1 MKIFKYIFA
10 EIKNNHRFSLLFV
23 LNVALGLSGYVAIDG
38 FQNSIDHTLE
48 QKSRDVLGA
57 DLALSARREI
67 TEAEKNIVKSLA
79 QTEVQSTET
88 IELFTMVSKATKEN
102 SSRLTQLVA
111 IEDVYP
117 FYGKI
122 IFKSG
127 EHSAAEL
134 NTGLVA
140 WVYPEILSQFKISEG
155 DPIRIGSETFKIIG
169 TVENDSAAGIGT
181 NMAPRVYIGHKN
193 IESTQ
198 LLLPGTIATRSTLFK
213 IPGKSDDELEQ
224 LRKNVFEKTPDG
236 DLRVT
241 THKNSSEQVGR
252 LLSYLND
259 FLGLTSLIGLFL
271 AAMGGRYLS
280 QGYFRSKQR
289 DIAILIS
296 LGMTVRQ
303 ALGIYTGLLIILGVI
318 SAVISLAVA
327 TLILPLLISSLS
339 GLFPFEL
346 TFVLQSRTL
355 LISFILGTTGSLL
368 LCFPQL
374 YQITQVSPALLF
386 SRQTFEHRRSLV
398 EILLFTIPAA
408 ILFYALTILVSHS
421 YQVSHIF
428 LASFVASALFLYG
441 LSYGF
446 MKIVAWKI
454 QSRPTSLALFWG
466 LRDLTRLKAS
476 TVSSFVAMG
485 LGVLL
490 LNVIPQIQYSIQ
502 QEIEDPNTS
511 VLPSLFL
518 FDIQEDQVDALKGIL
533 RNNSL
538 DPDQVSPMIRARLTE
553 VNDKPFDKGKG
564 EVQGTREEE
573 NEMRFRNRGFNLSYR
588 SGLTPSETLLEGHE
602 FTPEFTVAKNS
613 GDDGLAQI
621 SMEYRFA
628 ERLSLKIGDTLT
640 FDIQSIPVK
649 GRIVNLRKVKWT
661 TFQPNFFIVFQP
673 GFLEGAPKTFLAT
686 LPHLTPEKKTEL
698 QNQIVETLP
707 NVSMVDVTQLVQ
719 RLKGIID
726 QMSLALTL
734 MAYVCLLVGLL
745 VLYSIAHNNALARR
759 WDIGLLKSMGSAQK
773 TISLSFLWNYGAI
786 AFLASIF
793 GMLMSF
799 VTSYVFAWQLLDKSW
814 AFSWT
819 QPVAIFAI
827 VLISAVSVTYWSIR
841 SAMNVSAS
849 ELLSGN

>member
-38 FQNSIDHTLE
+38 FQNSIDQTLE
-48 QKSRDVLGA
+48 KKSRDVLGA

-67 TEAEKNIVKSLA
+67 TDAEKKIVKSLA
-79 QTEVQSTET
+79 QTPVESTET
-88 IELFTMVSKATKEN
+88 IELFTMVSAETKGN

-111 IEDVYP
+111 IEDAYP

-134 NTGLVA
+134 NSSLVA

-155 DPIRIGSETFKIIG
+155 DPIRVGSQTFKVVG
-169 TVENDSAAGIGT
+169 TVENDSAAGIST

-213 IPGKSDDELEQ
+213 IPGKTDDELEQ

-303 ALGIYTGLLIILGVI
+303 ALGIYTGLLMTLGAL

-346 TFVLQSRTL
+346 TFVLQPRTL
-355 LISFILGTTGSLL
+355 LISFVLGTTGSLL

-386 SRQTFEHRRSLV
+386 SRQTFEHRRSLF

-428 LASFVASALFLYG
+428 LASFVASALLLYG

-446 MKIVAWKI
+446 MKVVAWMI
-454 QSRPTSLALFWG
+454 PSRPGSLALFWG
-466 LRDLTRLKAS
+466 FRDLTRLKAS
-476 TVSSFVAMG
+476 TVSSFVSLG

-518 FDIQEDQVDALKGIL
+518 FDIQEDQVEVLKGVL

-588 SGLTPSETLLEGHE
+588 AGLTPSETLLEGQD
-602 FTPEFTVAKNS
+602 FTELKNDADNS
-613 GDDGLAQI
+613 IAQI

-698 QNQIVETLP
+698 QNQIVEKLP

-734 MAYVCLLVGLL
+734 MAYICLLVGLL

-759 WDIGLLKSMGSAQK
+759 WDIGLLKSMGSAQR
-773 TISLSFLWNYGAI
+773 TITLSFLWNYGVI

-814 AFSWT
+814 AFSWI
-819 QPVAIFAI
+819 QPVSIFSI
-827 VLISAVSVTYWSIR
+827 VLISAVGVTYVSIR
-841 SAMNVSAS
+841 SALRTSAS